1 MTGQILLIPTDP
13 AARPPPGPVWPPGP
27 GFEGLN
33 VPTSSASQH
42 LHHLMMQQ
50 HYMDKQQLQYLQHAE
65 MVRQGLVPPGHLPP
79 PPGHPQQPPQ
89 PRTNLVPETIT
100 VSDDEDDAPVKASPR
115 GKTEPA
121 TASPAVAST
130 AAPPRPTPPPPPPP
144 PLPSALNLKRE
155 MKTEVKTENVSS
167 TTPASVKD
175 ELFDSLLPVTT
186 ASTTITTSTTVK
198 PEVSDSTPVKQE
210 AAASLVKTEVEEEEY
225 PLIHRDNSLV
235 NPFEGFLEPQLDE
248 SMEDIDADD
257 TSSDQIEVNL
267 QPKLEATLQPKLE
280 ATLQPKLEAT
290 LQPKVEANLQ
300 PKLEASTV
308 QQKVDATVK
317 PQVEDETPKTGSVTQ
332 PTPSVKSEAVE
343 TDSAPAAVTSETISE
358 TCPKEEPV
366 TELPVP
372 AVKADPAIIEADT
385 EAKLCAE
392 TLVFFAATDF
402 PNPKL
407 LEPKSDIWT
416 GGGHDLMSKTG
427 MELDTSGF
435 GVLCAGIE
443 RLQQLPVNPGLDLLC
458 SVTASDLHKIQTT
471 VDPLISLKE
480 KYSVREYPSPQSEAQ
495 AKQFIHDK
503 VRQYTKDHP
512 DTLEAEKFDNIKSL
526 ARMVKKIK
534 NMEIMSQEEVNIR
547 MKITRLQR
555 TYRHKQNRLQ
565 KLKTPRKKSLKANG
579 GGGGSRGV
587 RGPGRP
593 KKKTFPNPKIKMG
606 RPRKNPQPASLES
619 AKRKLAVA
627 AAMDSVTAAVDSD
640 APPVLEP
647 EEPQDEEDDDDELSA
662 CGSLLKP
669 PRLTASSPSRPPSS
683 ADDENGGGGSTSL
696 STLTSRFMKGKA
708 NPFANL
714 LSQLAPN
721 AT

>member
-1 MTGQILLIPTDP
+1 
-13 AARPPPGPVWPPGP
+13 
-27 GFEGLN
+27 
-33 VPTSSASQH
+33 
-42 LHHLMMQQ
+42 
-50 HYMDKQQLQYLQHAE
+50 
-65 MVRQGLVPPGHLPP
+65 
-79 PPGHPQQPPQ
+79 
-89 PRTNLVPETIT
+89 
-100 VSDDEDDAPVKASPR
+100 
-115 GKTEPA
+115 
-121 TASPAVAST
+121 
-130 AAPPRPTPPPPPPP
+130 
-144 PLPSALNLKRE
+144 
-155 MKTEVKTENVSS
+155 MKTEVKTETVSS

-248 SMEDIDADD
+248 SMEDIDAAD

-267 QPKLEATLQPKLE
+267 QPKLEATLQPKVE
-280 ATLQPKLEAT
+280 ATLQPKL
-290 LQPKVEANLQ
+290 EANLQ

-308 QQKVDATVK
+308 QQKVDTTVQPK
-317 PQVEDETPKTGSVTQ
+317 VVDETPKTGSVTQ

-443 RLQQLPVNPGLDLLC
+443 RLQQLPVNPGLDLLTF
-458 SVTASDLHKIQTT
+458 VT
-471 VDPLISLKE
+471 
-480 KYSVREYPSPQSEAQ
+480 R
-495 AKQFIHDK
+495 
-503 VRQYTKDHP
+503 
-512 DTLEAEKFDNIKSL
+512 
-526 ARMVKKIK
+526 
-534 NMEIMSQEEVNIR
+534 
-547 MKITRLQR
+547 
-555 TYRHKQNRLQ
+555 
-565 KLKTPRKKSLKANG
+565 
-579 GGGGSRGV
+579 
-587 RGPGRP
+587 
-593 KKKTFPNPKIKMG
+593 
-606 RPRKNPQPASLES
+606 
-619 AKRKLAVA
+619 
-627 AAMDSVTAAVDSD
+627 
-640 APPVLEP
+640 
-647 EEPQDEEDDDDELSA
+647 
-662 CGSLLKP
+662 
-669 PRLTASSPSRPPSS
+669 
-683 ADDENGGGGSTSL
+683 
-696 STLTSRFMKGKA
+696 
-708 NPFANL
+708 
-714 LSQLAPN
+714 
-721 AT
+721 